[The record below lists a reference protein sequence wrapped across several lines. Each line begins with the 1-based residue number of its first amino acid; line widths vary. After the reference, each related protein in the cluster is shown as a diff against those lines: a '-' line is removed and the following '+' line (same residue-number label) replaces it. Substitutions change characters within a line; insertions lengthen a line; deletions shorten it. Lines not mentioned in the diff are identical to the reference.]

1 MKCAEAAALYTEPT
15 NPRWIACHASLGE
28 PPRAYTF
35 MLWLGPYWLRFAKL
49 HGVRDSR
56 DVRLKLGADT
66 DRLFDAWLRDQVDG
80 QTSERAP

>member
-1 MKCAEAAALYTEPT
+1 MKVAEAEKLYNEPT

-35 MLWLGPYWLRFAKL
+35 MLWLRPYWERFAKL

-56 DVRLKLGADT
+56 DVRLKLGAET
-66 DRLFDAWLRDQVDG
+66 DRQFDAWLREQVDKG
-80 QTSERAP
+80 GAS